1 MDDMPDDTTEQN
13 AEDRPSDD
21 TTEQNAEDRPSDDT
35 TEVSE
40 GGSADDTDGPS
51 FDAMASAFTADDTT
65 ADEPADP
72 LAVSDPTMLAIDQ
85 TLDAGL
91 IQGSVDYNVLDNQ
104 ALSGDADAGAEIL
117 VEQAEDGGADT
128 GAPG

>member
-1 MDDMPDDTTEQN
+1 
-13 AEDRPSDD
+13 
-21 TTEQNAEDRPSDDT
+21 
-35 TEVSE
+35 
-40 GGSADDTDGPS
+40 
-51 FDAMASAFTADDTT
+51 MASAFTADDTT

-104 ALSGDADAGAEIL
+104 VHMGAVSGQAEIL
-117 VEQAEDGGADT
+117 EEQAEDGGADT